1 MANKNGIKIEILNEN
16 NIPKNSS
23 LPEVLEGELIAQTP
37 QVTPQEVA
45 TALTNCTDELDL
57 LKLRFLDN
65 TLSGKDKLNEIL
77 RLKSTLVL
85 LPTLKQTV
93 LGNVDSSDLKASYNA
108 LQVLNSLE
116 ETIKNIIHY
125 EEQENVDFN
134 HPKIVA
140 GQNMLF
146 ELVME
151 CVAEVVQEPVLVREI
166 AEKCA
171 VRAVGIENEM
181 NRTFKNVA
189 NKMAQSVE
197 NPLTE
202 AFKNRNRDSSSVLS
216 ALEDS
221 LKRAERVLDND
232 LGMDEVK
239 AKVAGLLQE
248 LQQRGM

>member
-1 MANKNGIKIEILNEN
+1 MANKNGIQVEILNEN

-23 LPEVLEGELIAQTP
+23 LPEVLEGELVN

-45 TALTNCTDELDL
+45 TALSNSADELNI
-57 LKLRFLDN
+57 LKLRFLDGS
-65 TLSGKDKLNEIL
+65 LSGKDKLNEIL

-85 LPTLKQTV
+85 LPTLKHTLV
-93 LGNVDSSDLKASYNA
+93 GNVDSGTLKASYNA
-108 LQVLNSLE
+108 LQVLSSLE
-116 ETIKNIIHY
+116 ETVKSIINY

-151 CVAEVVQEPVLVREI
+151 CVAEVVQEPVLIREI

-202 AFKNRNRDSSSVLS
+202 SFKNKNKDSSILLS
-216 ALEDS
+216 SLKDS
-221 LKRAERVLDND
+221 LKRAERVLSND

-239 AKVAGLLQE
+239 QKVAELLQA
-248 LQQRGM
+248 LH